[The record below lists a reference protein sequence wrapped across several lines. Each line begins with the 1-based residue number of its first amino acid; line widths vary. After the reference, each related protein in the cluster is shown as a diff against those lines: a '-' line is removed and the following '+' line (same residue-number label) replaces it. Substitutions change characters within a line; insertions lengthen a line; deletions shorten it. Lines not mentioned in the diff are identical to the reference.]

1 MTDRVTVIVNPASG
15 RGRGS
20 RLLPDIRNTFAAVGV
35 TDVRVTERPG
45 DEKRLAALALQD
57 GATTIVACGGDG
69 TWSNAANAILSSGSD
84 CRLALLA
91 AGTGNDFA
99 KTVGAPARDLA
110 ATAKL
115 AVEGPEMLVDV
126 GRIEDRYFL
135 NVTGFGFDIAVLD
148 DLENIP
154 FLTGDLL
161 YLSAALR
168 QLFKFD
174 GMSVDITTAA
184 VARGAR
190 AHLML
195 IIANGR
201 NFGGMFQ
208 IAPDARINDG
218 LLDAIA
224 ILDAPP
230 LTRISMLAS
239 APSGKHVRNPL
250 VLSEQ
255 ASAFILK
262 FDSPPAYETDG
273 EYNQA
278 ASSTIEISCIPGA
291 LRVATP
297 AASLSVKA

>member
-1 MTDRVTVIVNPASG
+1 MNDRITVIVNPASG

-20 RLLPDIRNTFAAVGV
+20 RLLPDIRKAFAAVGV
-35 TDVRVTERPG
+35 TDVQLTERPG
-45 DEKRLAALALQD
+45 DETRLAALALHN

-69 TWSNAANAILSSGSD
+69 TWSNAANAILSSGAD
-84 CRLALLA
+84 CRLAVLA

-99 KTVGAPARDLA
+99 KSVGVPAGDID

-115 AVEGPEMLVDV
+115 VADGSETMVDV

-154 FLTGDLL
+154 MLTGDLL
-161 YLSAALR
+161 YLGAALR

-174 GMSVDITTAA
+174 GMPIDITSSA
-184 VARGAR
+184 VARGPR

-208 IAPDARINDG
+208 IAPDARLNDG
-218 LLDAIA
+218 KLDAIS

-230 LTRISMLAS
+230 LTRISMLAA

-255 ASAFILK
+255 AASFTLK
-262 FDSPPAYETDG
+262 FNAPPAYETDG
-273 EYNQA
+273 EYNTA
-278 ASSTIEISCIPGA
+278 KSSTLEVSCVPGA
-291 LRVATP
+291 LRVVAP
-297 AASLSVKA
+297 MSVRV

>member
-20 RLLPDIRNTFAAVGV
+20 RLLPDIRRTFAAVGV
-35 TDVRVTERPG
+35 TDVRLTERPG
-45 DEKRLAALALQD
+45 DEKRLAALALRD

-69 TWSNAANAILSSGSD
+69 TWSNAANAILEAGST

-110 ATAKL
+110 ATARL
-115 AVEGPEMLVDV
+115 AVEGPDMLVDV
-126 GRIEDRYFL
+126 GRIENRHFL

-154 FLTGDLL
+154 VLTGDLL
-161 YLSAALR
+161 YLGAAIR
-168 QLFKFD
+168 QLFTF
-174 GMSVDITTAA
+174 GGLTIDIETAA
-184 VARGAR
+184 VTRGAR

-195 IIANGR
+195 IVANGK
-201 NFGGMFQ
+201 NFGGMFK
-208 IAPDARINDG
+208 IAPDARIDDG
-218 LLDAIA
+218 LLDAIS
-224 ILDAPP
+224 ILDASP
-230 LTRISMLAS
+230 LTRISMLAA
-239 APSGKHVRNPL
+239 APSGKHVRNAL

-255 ASAFILK
+255 APRFILR

-273 EYNQA
+273 EYNR
-278 ASSTIEISCIPGA
+278 ASSSTLEISCVPRA

-297 AASLSVKA
+297 LSVQP

>member
-1 MTDRVTVIVNPASG
+1 MARRRSSP
-15 RGRGS
+15 
-20 RLLPDIRNTFAAVGV
+20 
-35 TDVRVTERPG
+35 
-45 DEKRLAALALQD
+45 
-57 GATTIVACGGDG
+57 CGGDG
-69 TWSNAANAILSSGSD
+69 TWSNAANAILSSGSN

-99 KTVGAPARDLA
+99 KTVGAPAHDLA

-161 YLSAALR
+161 YLGAALR
-168 QLFKFD
+168 QLFKFRWNEGRHHD
-174 GMSVDITTAA
+174 G
-184 VARGAR
+184 RGGAR
-190 AHLML
+190 PARAPH
-195 IIANGR
+195 ARSSRTGATSAGCSR
-201 NFGGMFQ
+201 SPPTHASTTGM
-208 IAPDARINDG
+208 
-218 LLDAIA
+218 LDAIS
-224 ILDAPP
+224 ILDASP
-230 LTRISMLAS
+230 LTRISMLAA

-255 ASAFILK
+255 ASAFTLR
-262 FDSPPAYETDG
+262 FARPPAYETDG

-278 ASSTIEISCIPGA
+278 QSETIEVACIPGA

-297 AASLSVKA
+297 MSVKT

>member
-1 MTDRVTVIVNPASG
+1 MNDRITVIVNPASG

-20 RLLPDIRNTFAAVGV
+20 RLLPEVRKTFAAVGV
-35 TDVRVTERPG
+35 TDVQLTERPG
-45 DEKRLAALALQD
+45 DETRLAALALHN

-69 TWSNAANAILSSGSD
+69 TWSNAANAILSSGAD

-99 KTVGAPARDLA
+99 KTIGAPAGDIA
-110 ATAKL
+110 ATARL
-115 AVEGPEMLVDV
+115 VADGSEMMVDV
-126 GRIEDRYFL
+126 GRIEERYFL

-154 FLTGDLL
+154 LLTGDLL
-161 YLSAALR
+161 YLGAALR
-168 QLFKFD
+168 QLFKFR
-174 GMSVDITTAA
+174 GIPIDITTAS
-184 VARGAR
+184 VARGPR

-195 IIANGR
+195 IVANGR

-218 LLDAIA
+218 KLDAIS

-230 LTRISMLAS
+230 LTRISMLAG
-239 APSGKHVRNPL
+239 APSGRHVRNPL

-255 ASAFILK
+255 SEKFTLK
-262 FDSPPAYETDG
+262 FGAPPDYETDG
-273 EYNQA
+273 EYNTA
-278 ASSTIEISCIPGA
+278 KSSTIEISCVPGA
-291 LRVATP
+291 LRVVAP
-297 AASLSVKA
+297 LGVSV

>member
-20 RLLPDIRNTFAAVGV
+20 RLLPDIRKTFASVGV
-35 TDVRVTERPG
+35 TDVRITERPG
-45 DEKRLAALALQD
+45 DEKRLAALALHD

-99 KTVGAPARDLA
+99 KSVGAPARDIA
-110 ATAKL
+110 ATARL
-115 AVEGPEMLVDV
+115 VADGAEMMVDV
-126 GRIEDRYFL
+126 GQIEDRYFL

-154 FLTGDLL
+154 LVTGDLL
-161 YLSAALR
+161 YLTAAVR
-168 QLFKFD
+168 QLFKFT
-174 GMSVDITTAA
+174 GMHVDITTAA
-184 VARGAR
+184 VARGPR

-195 IIANGR
+195 IVANGR

-208 IAPDARINDG
+208 IAPDARIDDG
-218 LLDAIA
+218 KLDAIS
-224 ILDAPP
+224 ILDASP
-230 LTRISMLAS
+230 LTRISMLAA
-239 APSGKHVRNPL
+239 APSGRHVRNPL

-255 ASAFILK
+255 ASSFTLK
-262 FDSPPAYETDG
+262 FGAPPAYETDG

-278 ASSTIEISCIPGA
+278 KSSTIEISCVPGA
-291 LRVATP
+291 LRVAT
-297 AASLSVKA
+297 SMSVKA

>member
-20 RLLPDIRNTFAAVGV
+20 RLLPDIRKTFAALGV
-35 TDVRVTERPG
+35 TDIRLTERPG
-45 DEKRLAALALQD
+45 DEKRLATLALHE

-69 TWSNAANAILSSGSD
+69 TWSNAANAILSSGAD

-115 AVEGPEMLVDV
+115 AVEGPDVRVDV
-126 GRIEDRYFL
+126 GRIEERYFL

-154 FLTGDLL
+154 LVTGDML
-161 YLSAALR
+161 YLTAALR
-168 QLFKFD
+168 QLFKFR
-174 GMSVDITTAA
+174 GMHVDITTEA
-184 VARGAR
+184 VARGPR

-195 IIANGR
+195 IVANGR

-218 LLDAIA
+218 KLDAIS
-224 ILDAPP
+224 ILDASPF
-230 LTRISMLAS
+230 TRISMLAA

-255 ASAFILK
+255 ASTFTLK
-262 FDSPPAYETDG
+262 FGAPPAYETDG

-278 ASSTIEISCIPGA
+278 QSSTIEISCVPGA
-291 LRVATP
+291 LRIATP
-297 AASLSVKA
+297 MSVKA

>member
-1 MTDRVTVIVNPASG
+1 MNDRITVIVNPASG

-20 RLLPDIRNTFAAVGV
+20 RLLPDIRKSFAAVGV
-35 TDVRVTERPG
+35 TDVQLTERPG
-45 DEKRLAALALQD
+45 DETRLAALALHN

-69 TWSNAANAILSSGSD
+69 TWSNAANAILSSGAD
-84 CRLALLA
+84 CRLAVLA

-99 KTVGAPARDLA
+99 KSVGAPAGDID

-115 AVEGPEMLVDV
+115 VADGSETMVDV

-148 DLENIP
+148 DLKNIP
-154 FLTGDLL
+154 MLTGDLL
-161 YLSAALR
+161 YLGAALR

-174 GMSVDITTAA
+174 GMPIDITSAA
-184 VARGAR
+184 VARGPR

-218 LLDAIA
+218 KLDAIS

-230 LTRISMLAS
+230 LTRISMLAA

-255 ASAFILK
+255 AASFTLK
-262 FDSPPAYETDG
+262 FSAPPAYETDG
-273 EYNQA
+273 EYNTAKSQ
-278 ASSTIEISCIPGA
+278 TLEVSCVPGA
-291 LRVATP
+291 LRVVAP
-297 AASLSVKA
+297 MGVRV

>member
-1 MTDRVTVIVNPASG
+1 MNDRITVIVNPASG

-20 RLLPDIRNTFAAVGV
+20 RLLPDIRTTFAAVGV
-35 TDVRVTERPG
+35 TDVQLTERPG
-45 DEKRLAALALQD
+45 DETRLAALALHN

-69 TWSNAANAILSSGSD
+69 TWSNAANAILSSGAD

-99 KTVGAPARDLA
+99 KTVGAPAGDLA
-110 ATAKL
+110 ATARL
-115 AVEGPEMLVDV
+115 VADGSEMMVDV
-126 GRIEDRYFL
+126 GQIDDRYFL
-135 NVTGFGFDIAVLD
+135 NVTGFGFDIAVHD

-154 FLTGDLL
+154 LLTGDLL

-168 QLFKFD
+168 QLFKFR
-174 GMSVDITTAA
+174 GMPIDITTAA
-184 VARGAR
+184 VARGPR

-195 IIANGR
+195 IVANGR

-218 LLDAIA
+218 KLDAIS

-230 LTRISMLAS
+230 LTRVSMLAA
-239 APSGKHVRNPL
+239 APSGRHVRNPL

-255 ASAFILK
+255 ASKFTLK
-262 FDSPPAYETDG
+262 FGAPPDYETDG
-273 EYNQA
+273 EYNTA
-278 ASSTIEISCIPGA
+278 KSSTIEISCLPKA
-291 LRVATP
+291 LRVVAPMGVT
-297 AASLSVKA
+297 V

>member
-20 RLLPDIRNTFAAVGV
+20 RLLPDIRKTFAAVGV
-35 TDVRVTERPG
+35 TDVRLTERPG
-45 DEKRLAALALQD
+45 DEKRLAALALED

-69 TWSNAANAILSSGSD
+69 TWSNAASAILEAGST

-110 ATAKL
+110 ATARL
-115 AVEGPEMLVDV
+115 AVEGPDMLVDV
-126 GRIEDRYFL
+126 GRIEGRYFL

-148 DLENIP
+148 DLVNIP
-154 FLTGDLL
+154 MLTGDLL
-161 YLSAALR
+161 YLGAALR
-168 QLFKFD
+168 QLFRFRGLTID
-174 GMSVDITTAA
+174 IASVA
-184 VARGAR
+184 VTRGAR

-208 IAPDARINDG
+208 IAPDARIDDG
-218 LLDAIA
+218 MLDAIS
-224 ILDAPP
+224 ILDASP
-230 LTRISMLAS
+230 LTRISMLAA
-239 APSGKHVRNPL
+239 APSGKHVRNAL

-255 ASAFILK
+255 APAFTLR
-262 FDSPPAYETDG
+262 FDAPPAYEADG
-273 EYNQA
+273 EYNRA
-278 ASSTIEISCIPGA
+278 SSSTIEISCVPRA

-297 AASLSVKA
+297 LSVKV

>member
-1 MTDRVTVIVNPASG
+1 MNDRITVIVNPASG

-20 RLLPDIRNTFAAVGV
+20 RLLPDIRKTFASVGV
-35 TDVRVTERPG
+35 TDVRITERPG
-45 DEKRLAALALQD
+45 DEKRLAALALHD

-69 TWSNAANAILSSGSD
+69 TWSNAANAILSSGAD

-99 KTVGAPARDLA
+99 KSVGAPARDIA

-115 AVEGPEMLVDV
+115 VAEGAETMVDV
-126 GRIEDRYFL
+126 GQIEDRYFL
-135 NVTGFGFDIAVLD
+135 NVAGFGFDIAVLD

-154 FLTGDLL
+154 LVTGDLL
-161 YLSAALR
+161 YLTAAIR
-168 QLFKFD
+168 QLFKFH
-174 GMSVDITTAA
+174 GMHVDITTAA
-184 VARGAR
+184 VARGPR

-208 IAPDARINDG
+208 IAPDARVNDG
-218 LLDAIA
+218 KLDAIS
-224 ILDAPP
+224 ILDASP
-230 LTRISMLAS
+230 LTRISMLAA

-255 ASAFILK
+255 ASSFTLTFGA
-262 FDSPPAYETDG
+262 PPAYETDG

-278 ASSTIEISCIPGA
+278 KSSTLEITCIPGA
-291 LRVATP
+291 LRVATSM
-297 AASLSVKA
+297 SLKA

>member
-1 MTDRVTVIVNPASG
+1 MTERVTVILNPASG

-20 RLLPDIRNTFAAVGV
+20 RLLPDIRTKFAAVGV
-35 TDVRVTERPG
+35 TDVQLTERPG
-45 DEKRLAALALQD
+45 DETRLAALALHN

-69 TWSNAANAILSSGSD
+69 TWSNAANAILSSGAD

-99 KTVGAPARDLA
+99 KTVGAPAGDLA
-110 ATAKL
+110 ATARL
-115 AVEGPEMLVDV
+115 VADGSEMMVDV
-126 GRIEDRYFL
+126 GQIEDRYFL

-154 FLTGDLL
+154 LLTGDLL

-168 QLFKFD
+168 QLFKFR
-174 GMSVDITTAA
+174 GMPIDITTAA
-184 VARGAR
+184 VARGPR

-195 IIANGR
+195 IVANGR

-218 LLDAIA
+218 KLDAIS

-230 LTRISMLAS
+230 LTRISMLAA
-239 APSGKHVRNPL
+239 APSGRHVRNPL

-255 ASAFILK
+255 ASKFTLK
-262 FDSPPAYETDG
+262 FGAPPDYETDG
-273 EYNQA
+273 EYNTA
-278 ASSTIEISCIPGA
+278 KSSTIEISCLPKA
-291 LRVATP
+291 LRVVAPMGVT
-297 AASLSVKA
+297 V

>member
-15 RGRGS
+15 RGRGA
-20 RLLPDIRNTFAAVGV
+20 RLLPEIRSTFAAAGV
-35 TDVRVTERPG
+35 TDVRLTERPG
-45 DEKRLAALALQD
+45 DEQRLAALALQE

-69 TWSNAANAILSSGSD
+69 TWSNAANAIIGSASS

-99 KTVGAPARDLA
+99 KTIGAPARDVG
-110 ATAKL
+110 ATARL
-115 AVEGPEMLVDV
+115 AIAGPDMLVDV
-126 GRIEDRYFL
+126 GRIEERYFL
-135 NVTGFGFDIAVLD
+135 NVAGFGFDIAVLD

-161 YLSAALR
+161 YLGAALR
-168 QLFKFD
+168 QLFRFR
-174 GMSVDITTAA
+174 GLPIDITSAA
-184 VARGAR
+184 AARGSR

-195 IIANGR
+195 IVANGR

-208 IAPDARINDG
+208 IAPAARVDDG
-218 LLDAIA
+218 KLDAIS

-230 LTRISMLAS
+230 FGRIGMLAA
-239 APSGKHVRNPL
+239 APKGKHVLNPR

-255 ASAFILK
+255 ASSFTLR

-273 EYNQA
+273 EYNR
-278 ASSTIEISCIPGA
+278 ASSAAIEISCIPRA

-297 AASLSVKA
+297 LGAQVTA

>member
-20 RLLPDIRNTFAAVGV
+20 RLLPDIRRTFAAVGV
-35 TDVRVTERPG
+35 TDVRLTERPG

-69 TWSNAANAILSSGSD
+69 TWSNAANAILDAGST

-110 ATAKL
+110 ATARL
-115 AVEGPEMLVDV
+115 AVEGPDMQVDV
-126 GRIEDRYFL
+126 GRIENRYFL

-154 FLTGDLL
+154 VLTGDLL
-161 YLSAALR
+161 YLGAAIR
-168 QLFKFD
+168 QLFRFR
-174 GMSVDITTAA
+174 GLTIDITTAT

-208 IAPDARINDG
+208 IAPDARIDDG
-218 LLDAIA
+218 LLDAIS
-224 ILDAPP
+224 ILDASP
-230 LTRISMLAS
+230 LTRISMLAA
-239 APSGKHVRNPL
+239 APSGKHVRNAL

-255 ASAFILK
+255 AASFSLTFSA
-262 FDSPPAYETDG
+262 PPAYETDG
-273 EYNQA
+273 EYNRA
-278 ASSTIEISCIPGA
+278 SSSTIEISCVPRA

-297 AASLSVKA
+297 MSVKA

>member
-20 RLLPDIRNTFAAVGV
+20 RLLPDIRKTFAAVGV
-35 TDVRVTERPG
+35 TDVRLTERPG
-45 DEKRLAALALQD
+45 DEKSLAALALQD

-69 TWSNAANAILSSGSD
+69 TWSNAANAILDAGST

-110 ATAKL
+110 ETARL
-115 AVEGPEMLVDV
+115 AVEGPDKLVDV
-126 GRIEDRYFL
+126 GRIENRYFL

-154 FLTGDLL
+154 MLTGDLL
-161 YLSAALR
+161 YLGAALR
-168 QLFKFD
+168 QLFRFR
-174 GMSVDITTAA
+174 GLTIDITTTA

-195 IIANGR
+195 IIANGK
-201 NFGGMFQ
+201 NFGGMFK
-208 IAPDARINDG
+208 IAPDARIDDG
-218 LLDAIA
+218 MLDAIS
-224 ILDAPP
+224 ILDASP
-230 LTRISMLAS
+230 LTRISMLAA
-239 APSGKHVRNPL
+239 APSGKHVRNSL

-255 ASAFILK
+255 ASSFTLTFSA
-262 FDSPPAYETDG
+262 PPAYETDG
-273 EYNQA
+273 EYNRA
-278 ASSTIEISCIPGA
+278 VSSTIEVACVPRA

-297 AASLSVKA
+297 FSVTA

>member
-1 MTDRVTVIVNPASG
+1 MNDRITVIVNPASG

-20 RLLPDIRNTFAAVGV
+20 RLLPDIRKTFASVGV
-35 TDVRVTERPG
+35 TDVRITERPG
-45 DEKRLAALALQD
+45 DEKRLAALALHD

-69 TWSNAANAILSSGSD
+69 TWSNAANAILSSGAD

-99 KTVGAPARDLA
+99 KSVGAPARDLA

-115 AVEGPEMLVDV
+115 VAEGAETMVDV
-126 GRIEDRYFL
+126 GQIEDRYFL
-135 NVTGFGFDIAVLD
+135 NVAGFGFDIAVLD

-154 FLTGDLL
+154 LVTGDLL
-161 YLSAALR
+161 YLTAAIR

-174 GMSVDITTAA
+174 GMHVDITTAA
-184 VARGAR
+184 VARGPR

-208 IAPDARINDG
+208 IAPDARVNDG
-218 LLDAIA
+218 KLDAIS
-224 ILDAPP
+224 ILDASP
-230 LTRISMLAS
+230 LTRISMLAA

-255 ASAFILK
+255 ASSFTLTFGA
-262 FDSPPAYETDG
+262 PPAYETDG

-278 ASSTIEISCIPGA
+278 KSSTLEITCIPGA
-291 LRVATP
+291 LRVATSM
-297 AASLSVKA
+297 SLKA

>member
-1 MTDRVTVIVNPASG
+1 
-15 RGRGS
+15 
-20 RLLPDIRNTFAAVGV
+20 
-35 TDVRVTERPG
+35 
-45 DEKRLAALALQD
+45 
-57 GATTIVACGGDG
+57 
-69 TWSNAANAILSSGSD
+69 
-84 CRLALLA
+84 
-91 AGTGNDFA
+91 
-99 KTVGAPARDLA
+99 
-110 ATAKL
+110 
-115 AVEGPEMLVDV
+115 MLVDV

-154 FLTGDLL
+154 MLTGDLL
-161 YLSAALR
+161 YLGAALR
-168 QLFKFD
+168 QLFKFA
-174 GMSVDITTAA
+174 GMPIDITTAE
-184 VARGAR
+184 VARGPR

-218 LLDAIA
+218 KLDAIS

-230 LTRISMLAS
+230 LTRISMLAA

-255 ASAFILK
+255 ASLFTLK
-262 FDSPPAYETDG
+262 FGAPPAYETDG
-273 EYNQA
+273 EYNTA
-278 ASSTIEISCIPGA
+278 KSSTIEISCVPGA

-297 AASLSVKA
+297 TGVTV

>member
-1 MTDRVTVIVNPASG
+1 MNDRITVIVNPASG

-20 RLLPDIRNTFAAVGV
+20 RLLPDIRKTFASVGV
-35 TDVRVTERPG
+35 TDVRITERPG
-45 DEKRLAALALQD
+45 DEKRLAALALHD

-69 TWSNAANAILSSGSD
+69 TWSNAANAILSSGAD

-99 KTVGAPARDLA
+99 KSVGAPARDIA

-115 AVEGPEMLVDV
+115 VAEGAETMVDV
-126 GRIEDRYFL
+126 GQIEDRYFL

-154 FLTGDLL
+154 LVTGDLL
-161 YLSAALR
+161 YLTAAIR

-174 GMSVDITTAA
+174 GMHVDITTAA
-184 VARGAR
+184 VARGPR

-208 IAPDARINDG
+208 IAPDARVNDG
-218 LLDAIA
+218 KLDAIS
-224 ILDAPP
+224 ILDASP
-230 LTRISMLAS
+230 LTRISMLAA

-255 ASAFILK
+255 ASSFTLTFGA
-262 FDSPPAYETDG
+262 PPAYETDG

-278 ASSTIEISCIPGA
+278 KSSTLEISCIPGA
-291 LRVATP
+291 LRVATSM
-297 AASLSVKA
+297 SLKA

>member
-1 MTDRVTVIVNPASG
+1 MNDRITVIVNPASG
-15 RGRGS
+15 RGRGL
-20 RLLPDIRNTFAAVGV
+20 RLLPDIRKTFAAIGV

-45 DEKRLAALALQD
+45 DEKRLAALALHD

-69 TWSNAANAILSSGSD
+69 TWSNAANAILSSGAD
-84 CRLALLA
+84 CRLALFA

-99 KTVGAPARDLA
+99 KSVGAPARDLA
-110 ATAKL
+110 ATARL
-115 AVEGPEMLVDV
+115 VAEGVETMVDV
-126 GRIEDRYFL
+126 GQIEDRYFL

-154 FLTGDLL
+154 LITGDLL
-161 YLSAALR
+161 YLTAAVR

-174 GMSVDITTAA
+174 GMHVDITTAA
-184 VARGAR
+184 VARGSR

-218 LLDAIA
+218 KLDAIS
-224 ILDAPP
+224 ILDASP
-230 LTRISMLAS
+230 LTRISMLAA
-239 APSGKHVRNPL
+239 APSGRHVRNPL

-255 ASAFILK
+255 ASAFTLT
-262 FDSPPAYETDG
+262 FGAPPAYETDG

-278 ASSTIEISCIPGA
+278 QSSTLEISCVPGA
-291 LRVATP
+291 LRVATSM
-297 AASLSVKA
+297 SLKG

>member
-20 RLLPDIRNTFAAVGV
+20 RLLPDIRRTFAAVGV
-35 TDVRVTERPG
+35 TDVRLTERPG

-69 TWSNAANAILSSGSD
+69 TWSNAANAILEVGST

-110 ATAKL
+110 ATARL
-115 AVEGPEMLVDV
+115 SVEGPDMLVDV
-126 GRIEDRYFL
+126 GRIENRYFL

-154 FLTGDLL
+154 VLTGDLL
-161 YLSAALR
+161 YLGAAIR
-168 QLFKFD
+168 QLFRFR
-174 GMSVDITTAA
+174 GLTIDIATAA

-195 IIANGR
+195 IIANGK
-201 NFGGMFQ
+201 NFGGMFK
-208 IAPDARINDG
+208 IAPDARIDDG
-218 LLDAIA
+218 MLDAIS
-224 ILDAPP
+224 ILDASP
-230 LTRISMLAS
+230 LTRISMLAA
-239 APSGKHVRNPL
+239 APSGKHVRNAL

-255 ASAFILK
+255 AASFTLTFAA
-262 FDSPPAYETDG
+262 PPAYETDG
-273 EYNQA
+273 EYNRA
-278 ASSTIEISCIPGA
+278 LSSTIEIACVPRA
-291 LRVATP
+291 LRVAVP
-297 AASLSVKA
+297 LSVTA

>member
-1 MTDRVTVIVNPASG
+1 MTERVTVIVNPASG

-20 RLLPDIRNTFAAVGV
+20 RLLPDIRRTFAAVGV
-35 TDVRVTERPG
+35 TDVRLTERPG

-69 TWSNAANAILSSGSD
+69 TWSNAANAILDAGST

-110 ATAKL
+110 ATARL
-115 AVEGPEMLVDV
+115 AVDGPDMQVDV
-126 GRIEDRYFL
+126 GRIENRYFL

-148 DLENIP
+148 DLANIP
-154 FLTGDLL
+154 VLTGDLL
-161 YLSAALR
+161 YLGAAIR
-168 QLFKFD
+168 QLFRFR
-174 GMSVDITTAA
+174 GVTIDIATSA
-184 VARGAR
+184 VTRGAR

-208 IAPDARINDG
+208 IAPDARIDDG
-218 LLDAIA
+218 LLDAIS
-224 ILDAPP
+224 ILDASP
-230 LTRISMLAS
+230 LTRISMLAA
-239 APSGKHVRNPL
+239 APSGKHVRNAL

-255 ASAFILK
+255 AASFSLTFSA
-262 FDSPPAYETDG
+262 PPAYETDG
-273 EYNQA
+273 EYNR
-278 ASSTIEISCIPGA
+278 ASSTTIEISCVPGA

-297 AASLSVKA
+297 MSVKA

>member
-20 RLLPDIRNTFAAVGV
+20 RLLPDIRKTFAAVGV
-35 TDVRVTERPG
+35 TDVRLTERSG

-69 TWSNAANAILSSGSD
+69 TWSNAANAILEAGST

-99 KTVGAPARDLA
+99 KTIGAPARDLA
-110 ATAKL
+110 ATARL
-115 AVEGPEMLVDV
+115 AVDGPDMQVDV
-126 GRIEDRYFL
+126 GRIENRYFL

-148 DLENIP
+148 DLANIP
-154 FLTGDLL
+154 VLTGDLL
-161 YLSAALR
+161 YLGAAIR
-168 QLFKFD
+168 QLFRFR
-174 GMSVDITTAA
+174 GLTIDIATAA

-208 IAPDARINDG
+208 IAPDARIDDG
-218 LLDAIA
+218 LLDAIS
-224 ILDAPP
+224 ILDASP
-230 LTRISMLAS
+230 LTRISMLAA
-239 APSGKHVRNPL
+239 APSGKHVRNAL

-255 ASAFILK
+255 AASFSLTFSA
-262 FDSPPAYETDG
+262 PPAYETDG
-273 EYNQA
+273 EYNHA
-278 ASSTIEISCIPGA
+278 SSSTIEISCVPRA

-297 AASLSVKA
+297 LSVKT

>member
-20 RLLPDIRNTFAAVGV
+20 RLLPDIRRTFAAVGV
-35 TDVRVTERPG
+35 TDVRLTERPG

-69 TWSNAANAILSSGSD
+69 TWSNAANAILDAGST

-110 ATAKL
+110 ATARL
-115 AVEGPEMLVDV
+115 AVDGPDMQVDV
-126 GRIEDRYFL
+126 GRIENRYFL

-148 DLENIP
+148 DLANIP
-154 FLTGDLL
+154 VLTGDLL
-161 YLSAALR
+161 YLGAAIR
-168 QLFKFD
+168 QLFRFR
-174 GMSVDITTAA
+174 GLTIDIATSA
-184 VARGAR
+184 VTRGAR

-208 IAPDARINDG
+208 IAPDARIDDG
-218 LLDAIA
+218 LLDAIS
-224 ILDAPP
+224 ILDASP
-230 LTRISMLAS
+230 LTRISMLAA
-239 APSGKHVRNPL
+239 APSGKHVRNAL

-255 ASAFILK
+255 AASFSLTFSA
-262 FDSPPAYETDG
+262 PPAYETDG
-273 EYNQA
+273 EYNR
-278 ASSTIEISCIPGA
+278 ASSTTIEISCVPGA

-297 AASLSVKA
+297 MSVKA

>member
-20 RLLPDIRNTFAAVGV
+20 RLLPDIRKTFAAVGV
-35 TDVRVTERPG
+35 TDVRLTERPG
-45 DEKRLAALALQD
+45 DEKSLAALALQD

-69 TWSNAANAILSSGSD
+69 TWSNAANAILDAGST

-110 ATAKL
+110 ETARL
-115 AVEGPEMLVDV
+115 AVEGPDKLVDV
-126 GRIEDRYFL
+126 GRIENRYFL

-154 FLTGDLL
+154 MLTGDLL
-161 YLSAALR
+161 YLGAALR
-168 QLFKFD
+168 QLFRFR
-174 GMSVDITTAA
+174 GLTIDITTAA

-195 IIANGR
+195 IIANGK
-201 NFGGMFQ
+201 NFGGMFK
-208 IAPDARINDG
+208 IAPDARIDDG
-218 LLDAIA
+218 MLDAIS
-224 ILDAPP
+224 ILDASP
-230 LTRISMLAS
+230 LTRISMLAA
-239 APSGKHVRNPL
+239 APSGKHVRNSL

-255 ASAFILK
+255 ASSFTLTFSA
-262 FDSPPAYETDG
+262 PPAYETDG
-273 EYNQA
+273 EYNRA
-278 ASSTIEISCIPGA
+278 VSSTIEVACVPRA

-297 AASLSVKA
+297 FSVTA